1 MILFA
6 NLFCVLLTYLI
17 ESLIYPG
24 CLYKFNAVYVQCEKY
39 SICYTTATYE
49 VHTFKNKRMRN
60 H

>member
-6 NLFCVLLTYLI
+6 NLLCVLLTYLI
-17 ESLIYPG
+17 ELLIYPG

-49 VHTFKNKRMRN
+49 VHTFKN
-60 H
+60 